1 MDLDAIKSRLNQ
13 LQNTQTNAFWKP
25 QPGKSQVRI
34 VPYKH
39 DKNNPFSEL
48 FFHYSLVPNK
58 TVLSPLSYGRPDPV
72 QQFADKLKSTGNK
85 DEWIQGKRIE
95 PKMRTF
101 VPVVVRG
108 EENEGVKFWGFGK
121 TVYQELLGIIADPDY
136 GDISDATTGR
146 DIVVER
152 QTPAEAG
159 NQYGKTTIRVKPNVT
174 ALSDDS
180 NLLQR
185 LLDEQPDIKELY
197 QEPTFDEL
205 KSHLSNFLNPSD
217 STEETTEKEPEM
229 VTTEGSSNV
238 EDDFDKLFNSYTV
251 RWGELVSSFSGSP
264 NF

>member
-25 QPGKSQVRI
+25 QPGKSQIRI
-34 VPYKH
+34 VPYLH

-108 EENEGVKFWGFGK
+108 EETEGVKFWGFGK

-229 VTTEGSSNV
+229 VATEGSSNV
-238 EDDFDKLFNSYTV
+238 EDDFDKLFNS
-251 RWGELVSSFSGSP
+251 
-264 NF
+264 

>member
-25 QPGKSQVRI
+25 QPGKSQIRI
-34 VPYKH
+34 VPYLH

-101 VPVVVRG
+101 IPVVVRG
-108 EENEGVKFWGFGK
+108 EESEGVKFWGFGK

-180 NLLQR
+180 NLLQK
-185 LLDEQPDIKELY
+185 LLDEQPAIKELY
-197 QEPTFDEL
+197 NEPTFDEL
-205 KSHLSNFLNPSD
+205 KEHLGNFLNPSD

-229 VTTEGSSNV
+229 VATEGSSNV
-238 EDDFDKLFNSYTV
+238 EDDFDKLFNS
-251 RWGELVSSFSGSP
+251 
-264 NF
+264 

>member
-25 QPGKSQVRI
+25 QPGKSQIRI

-136 GDISDATTGR
+136 GDISDSTTGR

-180 NLLQR
+180 NLLQK

-229 VTTEGSSNV
+229 VATEASSNV
-238 EDDFDKLFNSYTV
+238 EDDFDKLFNS
-251 RWGELVSSFSGSP
+251 
-264 NF
+264 

>member
-25 QPGKSQVRI
+25 QPGKSQIRI
-34 VPYKH
+34 VPYLH

-108 EENEGVKFWGFGK
+108 EESEGVKFWGFGK

-205 KSHLSNFLNPSD
+205 KSHLSNFLNPTD

-238 EDDFDKLFNSYTV
+238 EDDFDKLFNS
-251 RWGELVSSFSGSP
+251 
-264 NF
+264 

>member
-136 GDISDATTGR
+136 GDISDSTTGR

-180 NLLQR
+180 NLLQK
-185 LLDEQPDIKELY
+185 LLDAQPAIKELY
-197 QEPTFDEL
+197 NEPTFDEL
-205 KSHLSNFLNPSD
+205 KEHLGNFLNPSD

-229 VTTEGSSNV
+229 VATEASSNV
-238 EDDFDKLFNSYTV
+238 EDDFDKLFNS
-251 RWGELVSSFSGSP
+251 
-264 NF
+264 

>member
-25 QPGKSQVRI
+25 QPGKSQIRI
-34 VPYKH
+34 VPYKY

-108 EENEGVKFWGFGK
+108 EESEGVKFWGFGK

-136 GDISDATTGR
+136 GDISDSMTGR

-159 NQYGKTTIRVKPNVT
+159 NQYGKTTIRVKPNVN

-180 NLLQR
+180 NLLTK
-185 LLDEQPDIKELY
+185 LLEEQPELKELY

-217 STEETTEKEPEM
+217 GNSDTGETETKSEPEM
-229 VTTEGSSNV
+229 VTTEASSNV
-238 EDDFDKLFNSYTV
+238 EDDFDKLFNS
-251 RWGELVSSFSGSP
+251 
-264 NF
+264 

>member
-25 QPGKSQVRI
+25 QPGNSQVRI

-39 DKNNPFSEL
+39 DKSNPFSEL

-58 TVLSPLSYGRPDPV
+58 TVVSPLSFGRPDPV

-217 STEETTEKEPEM
+217 STEETTVKEPEM
-229 VTTEGSSNV
+229 VTTEASSNV
-238 EDDFDKLFNSYTV
+238 EDDFDKLFNS
-251 RWGELVSSFSGSP
+251 
-264 NF
+264 

>member
-34 VPYKH
+34 VPYKF

-95 PKMRTF
+95 PKMSTF

-108 EENEGVKFWGFGK
+108 EESEGVKFWGFGK

-136 GDISDATTGR
+136 GDISDSTAGR
-146 DIVVER
+146 DITVER

-180 NLLQR
+180 NLLER

-197 QEPTFDEL
+197 NEPTFDEL
-205 KSHLSNFLNPSD
+205 KEHLSNFLNPSD

-229 VTTEGSSNV
+229 VTTEASSNV
-238 EDDFDKLFNSYTV
+238 EDDFDKLFNS
-251 RWGELVSSFSGSP
+251 
-264 NF
+264 

>member
-25 QPGKSQVRI
+25 QPGKSQIRI
-34 VPYKH
+34 VPYLH
-39 DKNNPFSEL
+39 DKANPFSEL

-108 EENEGVKFWGFGK
+108 EESEGVKFWGFGK

-136 GDISDATTGR
+136 GDISDSTTGR

-180 NLLQR
+180 NLLTK
-185 LLDEQPDIKELY
+185 LLEEQPELKELY

-217 STEETTEKEPEM
+217 SNSDTGETETKSEPEM
-229 VTTEGSSNV
+229 VTTEASSNV
-238 EDDFDKLFNSYTV
+238 EDDFDKLFNS
-251 RWGELVSSFSGSP
+251 
-264 NF
+264 

>member
-25 QPGKSQVRI
+25 QPGKSQIRI
-34 VPYKH
+34 VPYKY

-108 EENEGVKFWGFGK
+108 EESEGVKFWGFGK

-229 VTTEGSSNV
+229 VATEGSSNV
-238 EDDFDKLFNSYTV
+238 EDDFDKLFNS
-251 RWGELVSSFSGSP
+251 
-264 NF
+264 

>member
-25 QPGKSQVRI
+25 QPGKSQIRI
-34 VPYKH
+34 VPYKY

-108 EENEGVKFWGFGK
+108 EESEGVKFWGFGK

-238 EDDFDKLFNSYTV
+238 EDDFDKLFNS
-251 RWGELVSSFSGSP
+251 
-264 NF
+264 

>member
-25 QPGKSQVRI
+25 QPGKSQIRI
-34 VPYKH
+34 VPYLH

-108 EENEGVKFWGFGK
+108 EESEGVKFWGFGK

-205 KSHLSNFLNPSD
+205 KEHLSGFLNPSN

-229 VTTEGSSNV
+229 VATEGSSNV
-238 EDDFDKLFNSYTV
+238 EDDFDKLFNS
-251 RWGELVSSFSGSP
+251 
-264 NF
+264 

>member
-1 MDLDAIKSRLNQ
+1 
-13 LQNTQTNAFWKP
+13 
-25 QPGKSQVRI
+25 
-34 VPYKH
+34 
-39 DKNNPFSEL
+39 
-48 FFHYSLVPNK
+48 
-58 TVLSPLSYGRPDPV
+58 
-72 QQFADKLKSTGNK
+72 LKSTGNK

-108 EENEGVKFWGFGK
+108 EESEGVKFWGFGK

-229 VTTEGSSNV
+229 VATEASSNV
-238 EDDFDKLFNSYTV
+238 EDDFDKLFNS
-251 RWGELVSSFSGSP
+251 
-264 NF
+264 